1 VLSNEKENKE
11 TYIRV
16 VRLLANDNSCTNN
29 DNFNFNGKFMVDKK
43 EDKQQQFCN
52 EFHDWTIEQMISN
65 GDPTMVLMTILGQTI
80 KIMKTS
86 MPSGEY
92 QAVMDMVYHSKD
104 EIKEFSKP
112 TIQ

>member
-1 VLSNEKENKE
+1 
-11 TYIRV
+11 
-16 VRLLANDNSCTNN
+16 
-29 DNFNFNGKFMVDKK
+29 
-43 EDKQQQFCN
+43 
-52 EFHDWTIEQMISN
+52 MISN
-65 GDPTMVLMTILGQTI
+65 GDPTMVLMTILGQTV

-92 QAVMDMVYHSKD
+92 QAVMDMVYNSKD